1 MRTDGRAPEE
11 KRPVSIETD
20 FVRTAYGSC
29 LIATGNTRVIC
40 TASVE
45 DAVPPFLK
53 GKASGAALRR
63 GSLCVPSVFNSFT
76 NHRMFV
82 Y

>member
-1 MRTDGRAPEE
+1 MRTDGRMPDE

-45 DAVPPFLK
+45 EAVPPFLRQPFIRPRE
-53 GKASGAALRR
+53 GGALLLSHACFL
-63 GSLCVPSVFNSFT
+63 P
-76 NHRMFV
+76 
-82 Y
+82 

>member
-1 MRTDGRAPEE
+1 MRLDGRAPDE
-11 KRPVSIETD
+11 KRPVSIQTD

-45 DAVPPFLK
+45 EAVPPFLK
-53 GKASGAALRR
+53 GKG
-63 GSLCVPSVFNSFT
+63 
-76 NHRMFV
+76 
-82 Y
+82 